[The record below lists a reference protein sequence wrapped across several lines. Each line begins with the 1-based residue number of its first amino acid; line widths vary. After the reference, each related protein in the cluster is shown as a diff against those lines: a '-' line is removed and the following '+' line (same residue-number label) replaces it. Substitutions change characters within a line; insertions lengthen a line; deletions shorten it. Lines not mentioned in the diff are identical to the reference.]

1 MKRWNLKILK
11 KSKIVIKEMKLINN
25 NITAKIEMLKNSF
38 DSIPA
43 ERRMLLNEFSV
54 YIANQLKKEQ
64 DVNLTFICTHNSRR
78 SHISQI
84 WAQTAAAYY
93 NIPNVKCYSGGTEAT
108 AFNPRAVKAMQKAGF
123 RIETEDDSNN
133 PVYLVYYS
141 NDKEPV
147 KCFSKVY
154 SDSFNPQKDF
164 AAIMTCSDADEN
176 CPVVFGAEARFPI
189 RYDDPKEFDDTD
201 LEEKKYD
208 ERVQQI
214 GIELLYAFSKIN
226 T

>member
-1 MKRWNLKILK
+1 MP
-11 KSKIVIKEMKLINN
+11 VINKVE
-25 NITAKIEMLKNSF
+25 AKIKQLKDSF
-38 DSIPA
+38 ELIPN
-43 ERRMLLNEFSV
+43 ERKELLNQFAQ
-54 YIANQLKKEQ
+54 YISSKLGEKKEL
-64 DVNLTFICTHNSRR
+64 NLIFICTHNSRR

-108 AFNPRAVKAMQKAGF
+108 AFNSRAVQAMQKAGF
-123 RIETEDDSNN
+123 KIEKPDDSDN

-141 NDKEPV
+141 NDKKPV
-147 KCFSKVY
+147 ECFSKVY
-154 SDSFNPQKDF
+154 SDEYNPQKDF

-189 RYDDPKEFDDTD
+189 RYDDPKEYDGTE
-201 LEEKKYD
+201 LEEEKYY
-208 ERVQQI
+208 ERVEQI

-226 T
+226 I